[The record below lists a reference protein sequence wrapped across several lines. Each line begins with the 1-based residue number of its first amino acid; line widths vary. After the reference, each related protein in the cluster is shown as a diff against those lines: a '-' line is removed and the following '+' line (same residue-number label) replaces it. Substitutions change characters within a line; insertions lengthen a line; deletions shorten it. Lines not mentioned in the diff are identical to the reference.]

1 MGPGGERLLILS
13 RKGFDSGFGGRPSPV
28 LPDGRMVSLPIPED
42 PSPVSFGEC
51 LIDPGTTV
59 ASLMADLGV
68 PDVRLTRGGKTSR
81 LPLSPGLGAHLDP
94 DLRREG
100 RAGRVPQWR
109 PMFGQVGAAQKH
121 LANCGVGPGDVF
133 LFFGWF
139 AHVRYDGTGSLKYAR
154 RDRGFQAIWGWMEIG
169 EALPAR
175 QFAAQHPWAWQQHPH
190 LHPVVPPHYTHNT
203 IYAAASASSLVPS
216 APGAAVLRYSPKSL
230 LTKPGNPPSMWSLPS
245 CFHPDNTKTPLTYH
259 GKPGRWSDIEAGD
272 VTLRSVAR
280 GQEFVVPV
288 NQGIADWLTDLIAT
302 ASCW

>member
-1 MGPGGERLLILS
+1 
-13 RKGFDSGFGGRPSPV
+13 
-28 LPDGRMVSLPIPED
+28 MVSLPIPED

-51 LIDPGTTV
+51 LIDRETNV

-68 PDVRLTRGGKTSR
+68 HDVRLTRGGRKSR
-81 LPLSPGLGAHLDP
+81 LPLSPDLGAHLDP

-109 PMFGQVGAAQKH
+109 PMFGQVGAAQQH

-139 AHVRYDGTGSLKYAR
+139 AHVRDDGTGRLRYAR
-154 RDRGFQAIWGWMEIG
+154 GDRGFQAIWGWMEIG
-169 EALPAR
+169 ETLPAK
-175 QFAAQHPWAWQQHPH
+175 QFAARNPWAWQQHPH
-190 LHPVVPPHYTHNT
+190 LQPVVPQHYTHNT
-203 IYAAASASSLVPS
+203 IYAAASAASLVPG
-216 APGAAVLRYSPKSL
+216 APGGAVLRYSPKSL
-230 LTKPGNPPSMWSLPS
+230 LTKPGDSPSVWSLPS
-245 CFHPDNTKTPLTYH
+245 CFHPDSTKTPMTFH
-259 GKPGRWSDIEAGD
+259 GKPWRWSAIEAGA

-288 NQGIADWLTDLIAT
+288 NQGIEDWLTDLIAT